1 MRTTSFSLEVLALLF
16 LTLIPW
22 PGPSVFKIT
31 CSRDNSKI
39 VRKVIEN
46 KWLPVLERFQV
57 KLPLECPFHPARDI
71 FAPQHAAKLQHRPSQ
86 WTCAFCGKS
95 FYEERHLDTHFD
107 QRHKNQIN
115 KAEDAVCLAD
125 YCDIMRCQVLV
136 AHGLLSGTGGPSTDI
151 ENLLQVW
158 QDVESVKKALAPAAT
173 RSVARVNARRRHRA
187 RTAPPPP
194 IEDCPRSEADA
205 REQESEPEE
214 KRTEDNDSDANQTAE
229 LCDADTVESSLPPDS
244 RHKRL
249 ADLQAERAA
258 CDPTRLQTLK
268 IRCERIVHSCIATL
282 LLHLTQHQFTELEE
296 EMQRAVCWYLSCDR
310 YWEDTAPSARAFPW
324 PLLLA
329 LATGL
334 ALALCMCY
342 YIIWIVFEL
351 PYVQAF
357 LINTMV
363 DHLYLQEAAED
374 FPEPR
379 SRRSSSEEG
388 SVAGSASVSMTTHSS
403 PTRGER
409 LAADDAMLDDPDH
422 DDHYIYVTYPPELK
436 RRLLESCYN
445 RTTRL

>member
-1 MRTTSFSLEVLALLF
+1 MRTTSFTLEVLVLLF
-16 LTLIPW
+16 LNLIPW

-71 FAPQHAAKLQHRPSQ
+71 FAPQHAAKQQHRSSQ

-107 QRHKNQIN
+107 QRHRHQIN

-136 AHGLLSGTGGPSTDI
+136 AHGLLSRGSGPVT
-151 ENLLQVW
+151 EVELW
-158 QDVESVKKALAPAAT
+158 QDAEVAKKALAPAAS
-173 RSVARVNARRRHRA
+173 RSVARVTNRRRQ
-187 RTAPPPP
+187 RTRPPTTVA
-194 IEDCPRSEADA
+194 DCPKSDHDSETGTHTPTI
-205 REQESEPEE
+205 E
-214 KRTEDNDSDANQTAE
+214 TEDKKREENEGDTNQTAE

-244 RHKRL
+244 RQKRL

-258 CDPTRLQTLK
+258 CDPTHLQGLK
-268 IRCERIVHSCIATL
+268 VRCERVVHSCIATL
-282 LLHLTQHQFTELEE
+282 LLHLTQHQFSELEE

-310 YWEDTAPSARAFPW
+310 YWEDTAPAARAFPW

-342 YIIWIVFEL
+342 YIIWIVF
-351 PYVQAF
+351 
-357 LINTMV
+357 
-363 DHLYLQEAAED
+363 D
-374 FPEPR
+374 
-379 SRRSSSEEG
+379 SEEG
-388 SVAGSASVSMTTHSS
+388 SIAGSGSVSMTTHSS
-403 PTRGER
+403 PARG
-409 LAADDAMLDDPDH
+409 ADDSLLDEDHDHDH

>member
-39 VRKVIEN
+39 VRKVIQS

-107 QRHKNQIN
+107 HRHKNQIN

-136 AHGLLSGTGGPSTDI
+136 AHGLLSGGGGPGTDI
-151 ENLLQVW
+151 EVW
-158 QDVESVKKALAPAAT
+158 QDMEAARTALAPAAP
-173 RSVARVNARRRHRA
+173 RGVARVSGRRTDAGTRAAGNTPRRRPRPRLTSPA
-187 RTAPPPP
+187 RDCPTTAP
-194 IEDCPRSEADA
+194 ETE
-205 REQESEPEE
+205 ESEVDE
-214 KRTEDNDSDANQTAE
+214 KRTEDSESDVNQTAE

-244 RHKRL
+244 RQRRL

-258 CDPTRLQTLK
+258 CDPTRLQALK
-268 IRCERIVHSCIATL
+268 VRCEKIVHSCIATL

-310 YWEDTAPSARAFPW
+310 YWEDAAPSARVFPW

-342 YIIWIVFEL
+342 YIIWIVF
-351 PYVQAF
+351 
-357 LINTMV
+357 
-363 DHLYLQEAAED
+363 D
-374 FPEPR
+374 
-379 SRRSSSEEG
+379 SEEG

-409 LAADDAMLDDPDH
+409 LAADDVLDEDH

>member
-39 VRKVIEN
+39 VRKVIQN

-71 FAPQHAAKLQHRPSQ
+71 FAPQHAAKLQHRSSQ

-107 QRHKNQIN
+107 QRHKNHIN

-136 AHGLLSGTGGPSTDI
+136 AHGLLSGGAGPSTDV
-151 ENLLQVW
+151 EVW
-158 QDVESVKKALAPAAT
+158 QDAETARKALAPAAS
-173 RSVARVNARRRHRA
+173 RSVARVAPRRRNRA
-187 RTAPPPP
+187 RPPPAQVP
-194 IEDCPRSEADA
+194 DCPRVPPPETETDEAASEDSEEKK
-205 REQESEPEE
+205 REESE
-214 KRTEDNDSDANQTAE
+214 SDVNQTAE

-244 RHKRL
+244 RQKRL

-258 CDPTRLQTLK
+258 CDPTRLQGLK
-268 IRCERIVHSCIATL
+268 VRCERIVHSCIATL

-310 YWEDTAPSARAFPW
+310 YWEDTTPAARAFPW

-342 YIIWIVFEL
+342 YIIWIVF
-351 PYVQAF
+351 
-357 LINTMV
+357 
-363 DHLYLQEAAED
+363 D
-374 FPEPR
+374 
-379 SRRSSSEEG
+379 SEEG

-403 PTRGER
+403 PTRTER
-409 LAADDAMLDDPDH
+409 FAAEEAMLDEDH

>member
-39 VRKVIEN
+39 VRKVIQN
-46 KWLPVLERFQV
+46 KWLPVLERFKV
-57 KLPLECPFHPARDI
+57 KLPLECPFHAARDI
-71 FAPQHAAKLQHRPSQ
+71 FAPHNAAKLQHRSSQ

-95 FYEERHLDTHFD
+95 FYEERHLDAHFD
-107 QRHKNQIN
+107 QRHKNLIN

-125 YCDIMRCQVLV
+125 YCDIMRCQVLIT
-136 AHGLLSGTGGPSTDI
+136 HGLLSGGAIPSTDV
-151 ENLLQVW
+151 EVW
-158 QDVESVKKALAPAAT
+158 QDVETARKALAPAAT
-173 RSVARVNARRRHRA
+173 RSVAKVPARRRHR
-187 RTAPPPP
+187 RTSPPLPVS
-194 IEDCPRSEADA
+194 DCPRT
-205 REQESEPEE
+205 EPENEDEGSEE
-214 KRTEDNDSDANQTAE
+214 KRREERDDGDTNQTSE

-244 RHKRL
+244 RQKTL

-258 CDPTRLQTLK
+258 CDPNKLQGLK
-268 IRCERIVHSCIATL
+268 VRCEKIVHSCIATL
-282 LLHLTQHQFTELEE
+282 LLHLTQPQFTELEE

-310 YWEDTAPSARAFPW
+310 YWEDTTPAARVFPW

-342 YIIWIVFEL
+342 YIIWIVF
-351 PYVQAF
+351 
-357 LINTMV
+357 
-363 DHLYLQEAAED
+363 D
-374 FPEPR
+374 
-379 SRRSSSEEG
+379 SEEG

-403 PTRGER
+403 PTRGDR
-409 LAADDAMLDDPDH
+409 LGGDDAMLDD

>member
-1 MRTTSFSLEVLALLF
+1 MRTTSFTLEVLVLLF

-39 VRKVIEN
+39 VKKVIQN
-46 KWLPVLERFQV
+46 KWIPVLERFQV

-71 FAPQHAAKLQHRPSQ
+71 FAPQHAAKLQHRSSQ

-136 AHGLLSGTGGPSTDI
+136 AHGLLSGGSGPSTDI
-151 ENLLQVW
+151 ELW
-158 QDVESVKKALAPAAT
+158 QDAEAARKALAPAAT
-173 RSVARVNARRRHRA
+173 RSVARVPARRRHRT
-187 RTAPPPP
+187 RTPPPTP
-194 IEDCPRSEADA
+194 VADCPKTDSNNE
-205 REQESEPEE
+205 ELETEE
-214 KRTEDNDSDANQTAE
+214 KKREENEGDTNQTAE

-244 RHKRL
+244 RQRRL

-258 CDPTRLQTLK
+258 CDPAHLQRLK
-268 IRCERIVHSCIATL
+268 VRCEKVVHSCIATL

-310 YWEDTAPSARAFPW
+310 YWEDTAPAARAFPW

-342 YIIWIVFEL
+342 YIIWIVF
-351 PYVQAF
+351 
-357 LINTMV
+357 
-363 DHLYLQEAAED
+363 D
-374 FPEPR
+374 
-379 SRRSSSEEG
+379 SEEG
-388 SVAGSASVSMTTHSS
+388 SVAGSGSVSMTTHSS
-403 PTRGER
+403 PARER
-409 LAADDAMLDDPDH
+409 LAPEDGLEDDH
-422 DDHYIYVTYPPELK
+422 DDHYIYVTYPPDLK

>member
-1 MRTTSFSLEVLALLF
+1 MRTTSLTFEVLVLLF

-39 VRKVIEN
+39 VRKVIQN

-71 FAPQHAAKLQHRPSQ
+71 FAPQHAAKLQHRSSQ

-136 AHGLLSGTGGPSTDI
+136 AHGLLSGGTGPSTDV
-151 ENLLQVW
+151 ELW
-158 QDVESVKKALAPAAT
+158 QDVEAARKALAPAAT
-173 RSVARVNARRRHRA
+173 RSVARVPTRRRHRT
-187 RTAPPPP
+187 RPVSPAPVA
-194 IEDCPRSEADA
+194 DCPKTDAENDESDVEEKKSE
-205 REQESEPEE
+205 ESES
-214 KRTEDNDSDANQTAE
+214 DNNQTAE

-244 RHKRL
+244 RQKRL

-258 CDPTRLQTLK
+258 CDPAHLQGLK
-268 IRCERIVHSCIATL
+268 VRCEKVVHSCIATL

-310 YWEDTAPSARAFPW
+310 YWEDTAPAARAFPW

-342 YIIWIVFEL
+342 YIIWIVF
-351 PYVQAF
+351 
-357 LINTMV
+357 
-363 DHLYLQEAAED
+363 D
-374 FPEPR
+374 
-379 SRRSSSEEG
+379 SEEG
-388 SVAGSASVSMTTHSS
+388 SVAGSGSVSMTTHSS
-403 PTRGER
+403 PARER
-409 LAADDAMLDDPDH
+409 LAPEDGSEDDH
-422 DDHYIYVTYPPELK
+422 DDHYIYVTYPPDLK

>member
-107 QRHKNQIN
+107 HRHKNQIN

-136 AHGLLSGTGGPSTDI
+136 AHGLLSGAGGPSTDI
-151 ENLLQVW
+151 EVW
-158 QDVESVKKALAPAAT
+158 QDVEAVKKALAPAAT
-173 RSVARVNARRRHRA
+173 RSVARVTARRRHRPRA
-187 RTAPPPP
+187 VPPPP
-194 IEDCPRSEADA
+194 IADCPRTDVDA
-205 REQESEPEE
+205 REEEAEPEE
-214 KRTEDNDSDANQTAE
+214 KRTEDSDGDANQTAE

-244 RHKRL
+244 RQKRL

-268 IRCERIVHSCIATL
+268 VRCERIVHSCIATL

-342 YIIWIVFEL
+342 YIIWIVF
-351 PYVQAF
+351 
-357 LINTMV
+357 
-363 DHLYLQEAAED
+363 D
-374 FPEPR
+374 
-379 SRRSSSEEG
+379 SEEG

-409 LAADDAMLDDPDH
+409 SAAEEALLDDPDH

>member
-1 MRTTSFSLEVLALLF
+1 MRTTSFTLEVLVLLF

-39 VRKVIEN
+39 VRKVIQN

-71 FAPQHAAKLQHRPSQ
+71 FAPQHAAKLQHRSSQ

-136 AHGLLSGTGGPSTDI
+136 AHGLLSGGSGPSTDI
-151 ENLLQVW
+151 ELW
-158 QDVESVKKALAPAAT
+158 QDAEAARKALAPAAT
-173 RSVARVNARRRHRA
+173 RSVARVPTRRRHRT
-187 RTAPPPP
+187 RTSPMPVA
-194 IEDCPRSEADA
+194 DCPKTDA
-205 REQESEPEE
+205 ESSEPVAEE
-214 KRTEDNDSDANQTAE
+214 KKREENDSDNNQTAE

-244 RHKRL
+244 RQKRL

-258 CDPTRLQTLK
+258 CDPAHLQGLK
-268 IRCERIVHSCIATL
+268 VRCEKVVHSCIATL

-310 YWEDTAPSARAFPW
+310 YWEDTAPAARAFPW

-342 YIIWIVFEL
+342 YIIWIVF
-351 PYVQAF
+351 
-357 LINTMV
+357 
-363 DHLYLQEAAED
+363 D
-374 FPEPR
+374 
-379 SRRSSSEEG
+379 SEEG
-388 SVAGSASVSMTTHSS
+388 SVAGSGSVSMTTHSS
-403 PTRGER
+403 PARER
-409 LAADDAMLDDPDH
+409 LAHEDGSEDDH
-422 DDHYIYVTYPPELK
+422 DDHYIYVTYPPDLK

>member
-1 MRTTSFSLEVLALLF
+1 MRTTLFTLEVLALLF

-39 VRKVIEN
+39 VRKVIQN

-71 FAPQHAAKLQHRPSQ
+71 FAPQHAAKLQHRSSQ

-107 QRHKNQIN
+107 QRHKTHIN
-115 KAEDAVCLAD
+115 KARHLNAFCQHAEDAVCLAD
-125 YCDIMRCQVLV
+125 YCDIMRCQVLI
-136 AHGLLSGTGGPSTDI
+136 AHGLLSDGVVPSTDV
-151 ENLLQVW
+151 EVW
-158 QDVESVKKALAPAAT
+158 QDLESARKALAPAAI
-173 RSVARVNARRRHRA
+173 RSIAKVPSRRRHRA
-187 RTAPPPP
+187 RPPPP
-194 IEDCPRSEADA
+194 IPVPDCPRTEGDT
-205 REQESEPEE
+205 QEPETPEE
-214 KRTEDNDSDANQTAE
+214 KKREESDGDTNQTAE

-244 RHKRL
+244 RQKRL

-258 CDPTRLQTLK
+258 CDPNKLQGLK
-268 IRCERIVHSCIATL
+268 VRCEKVVHSCIATL
-282 LLHLTQHQFTELEE
+282 LLHLTQPQFTELEE

-310 YWEDTAPSARAFPW
+310 YWEDTTPAARAFPW

-342 YIIWIVFEL
+342 YIIWIVF
-351 PYVQAF
+351 
-357 LINTMV
+357 
-363 DHLYLQEAAED
+363 D
-374 FPEPR
+374 
-379 SRRSSSEEG
+379 SEEG
-388 SVAGSASVSMTTHSS
+388 SIAGSASVSMTTHSS
-403 PTRGER
+403 PARAER
-409 LAADDAMLDDPDH
+409 LGGEDAMLDDEH

>member
-1 MRTTSFSLEVLALLF
+1 M
-16 LTLIPW
+16 
-22 PGPSVFKIT
+22 
-31 CSRDNSKI
+31 
-39 VRKVIEN
+39 
-46 KWLPVLERFQV
+46 

-151 ENLLQVW
+151 EVW

-194 IEDCPRSEADA
+194 IEDCPRSEADV
-205 REQESEPEE
+205 REEESEPDE

-268 IRCERIVHSCIATL
+268 VRCERIVHSCIATL

-342 YIIWIVFEL
+342 YIIWIVF
-351 PYVQAF
+351 
-357 LINTMV
+357 
-363 DHLYLQEAAED
+363 D
-374 FPEPR
+374 
-379 SRRSSSEEG
+379 SEEG

>member
-1 MRTTSFSLEVLALLF
+1 MRTTSFTLEVLVLLF

-39 VRKVIEN
+39 VRKVIQN

-71 FAPQHAAKLQHRPSQ
+71 FAPQHAAKLQHRSSQ

-136 AHGLLSGTGGPSTDI
+136 AHGLLSGGSGPSTDI
-151 ENLLQVW
+151 ELW
-158 QDVESVKKALAPAAT
+158 QDAEAARKALAPAAT
-173 RSVARVNARRRHRA
+173 RSVARVPTRRRHRT
-187 RTAPPPP
+187 RTSSMPVA
-194 IEDCPRSEADA
+194 DCPKTDA
-205 REQESEPEE
+205 VNSEPVAEE
-214 KRTEDNDSDANQTAE
+214 KKREENDGDNNQTAE

-244 RHKRL
+244 RQKRL

-258 CDPTRLQTLK
+258 CDPAHLQGLK
-268 IRCERIVHSCIATL
+268 VRCEKVVHSCIATL

-310 YWEDTAPSARAFPW
+310 YWEDTAPAARAFPW

-342 YIIWIVFEL
+342 YIIWIVF
-351 PYVQAF
+351 
-357 LINTMV
+357 
-363 DHLYLQEAAED
+363 D
-374 FPEPR
+374 
-379 SRRSSSEEG
+379 SEEG
-388 SVAGSASVSMTTHSS
+388 SVAGSGSVSMTTHSS
-403 PTRGER
+403 PARER
-409 LAADDAMLDDPDH
+409 LAHEDGSEDDH
-422 DDHYIYVTYPPELK
+422 DDHYIYVTYPPDLK

>member
-1 MRTTSFSLEVLALLF
+1 MRTTSFSLEVLILLF

-39 VRKVIEN
+39 VRKVIQN

-115 KAEDAVCLAD
+115 KVIAEDAVCLAD

-136 AHGLLSGTGGPSTDI
+136 AHGLLSGGGGPGTDI
-151 ENLLQVW
+151 EVW
-158 QDVESVKKALAPAAT
+158 QDLEAARKALAPAAT
-173 RSVARVNARRRHRA
+173 RSVARVPQRRRARA
-187 RTAPPPP
+187 RPEPPPAQSMNP
-194 IEDCPRSEADA
+194 PRDCPSNDPDAD
-205 REQESEPEE
+205 EPEVEE
-214 KRTEDNDSDANQTAE
+214 KRTEDNEGDANQTAE

-244 RHKRL
+244 RQKRL

-258 CDPTRLQTLK
+258 CDPTRLQGLK
-268 IRCERIVHSCIATL
+268 IRCERVVHSCIATL

-310 YWEDTAPSARAFPW
+310 YWEETAPSARAFPW

-334 ALALCMCY
+334 ALALCVCY
-342 YIIWIVFEL
+342 YIIWIVF
-351 PYVQAF
+351 
-357 LINTMV
+357 
-363 DHLYLQEAAED
+363 D
-374 FPEPR
+374 
-379 SRRSSSEEG
+379 SEEG
-388 SVAGSASVSMTTHSS
+388 SIAGSASVSMTTHSS

-409 LAADDAMLDDPDH
+409 MAGDDALDDP

>member
-1 MRTTSFSLEVLALLF
+1 MRTTSFSFEVLALIL

-31 CSRDNSKI
+31 CPRDNSKI
-39 VRKVIEN
+39 VRKVIQN

-125 YCDIMRCQVLV
+125 YCDIMRCGVLV
-136 AHGLLSGTGGPSTDI
+136 AHGLLSAGSAPGTDV
-151 ENLLQVW
+151 EVW
-158 QDVESVKKALAPAAT
+158 QDGDAARKALAPAAS
-173 RSVARVNARRRHRA
+173 RQVAKVRRRHR
-187 RTAPPPP
+187 PPPP
-194 IEDCPRSEADA
+194 PLPDCPKTDHVEDPDA
-205 REQESEPEE
+205 EPKPRE
-214 KRTEDNDSDANQTAE
+214 DSDGDGDANQTVE

-244 RHKRL
+244 RQKKL

-258 CDPTRLQTLK
+258 CDPAHLQGLK
-268 IRCERIVHSCIATL
+268 VRCERIVHSCISTL
-282 LLHLTQHQFTELEE
+282 ILHLTHHQFVELEE

-310 YWEDTAPSARAFPW
+310 YWEDTTPTARAFPW

-342 YIIWIVFEL
+342 YIIWIVF
-351 PYVQAF
+351 
-357 LINTMV
+357 
-363 DHLYLQEAAED
+363 D
-374 FPEPR
+374 
-379 SRRSSSEEG
+379 SEES
-388 SVAGSASVSMTTHSS
+388 SVAGSASVSLTTHSS
-403 PTRGER
+403 PARAG
-409 LAADDAMLDDPDH
+409 LAADDALDD

>member
-1 MRTTSFSLEVLALLF
+1 MRTTSLTLEVLVLLF
-16 LTLIPW
+16 LSLIPW

-39 VRKVIEN
+39 VRKVIQN

-71 FAPQHAAKLQHRPSQ
+71 FAPQHAAKLQHRSSQ

-136 AHGLLSGTGGPSTDI
+136 AHGLLNGGSGPSTDI
-151 ENLLQVW
+151 ELW
-158 QDVESVKKALAPAAT
+158 QDAEAAKKALAPASS
-173 RSVARVNARRRHRA
+173 RSVARVPTKRRHRS
-187 RTAPPPP
+187 RTQPPVPVA
-194 IEDCPRSEADA
+194 DCPKTEAGSEDPETEDKK
-205 REQESEPEE
+205 RDESE
-214 KRTEDNDSDANQTAE
+214 SDLNQTAE

-244 RHKRL
+244 RQRRL

-258 CDPTRLQTLK
+258 CDPAHLQGLK
-268 IRCERIVHSCIATL
+268 VRCERVVHSCIATL
-282 LLHLTQHQFTELEE
+282 LLHLTQHQFIELED

-310 YWEDTAPSARAFPW
+310 YWEDTAPTARAFPW

-342 YIIWIVFEL
+342 YIIWIVF
-351 PYVQAF
+351 
-357 LINTMV
+357 
-363 DHLYLQEAAED
+363 D
-374 FPEPR
+374 
-379 SRRSSSEEG
+379 SEEG
-388 SVAGSASVSMTTHSS
+388 SVAGSGSVSMTTHSS
-403 PTRGER
+403 PARGER
-409 LAADDAMLDDPDH
+409 LAGDDALDDEH
-422 DDHYIYVTYPPELK
+422 DDHYIYVTYPPDLK
-436 RRLLESCYN
+436 RRLLERYAPN
-445 RTTRL
+445 RLTLILLTPFIRQTRVD

>member
-1 MRTTSFSLEVLALLF
+1 MRTTSFTLEVLVLLF

-39 VRKVIEN
+39 VRKVIQN

-71 FAPQHAAKLQHRPSQ
+71 FAPQHAAKLQHRSSQ

-125 YCDIMRCQVLV
+125 YCDIMRCQ
-136 AHGLLSGTGGPSTDI
+136 
-151 ENLLQVW
+151 
-158 QDVESVKKALAPAAT
+158 DVEAARKAIAPAAT
-173 RSVARVNARRRHRA
+173 RSVARVPTRRRPRP
-187 RTAPPPP
+187 RTSPMPVA
-194 IEDCPRSEADA
+194 DCPKTDA
-205 REQESEPEE
+205 QSAEPVVEE
-214 KRTEDNDSDANQTAE
+214 KKTEENDSDNNHTAE

-244 RHKRL
+244 RQKRL

-258 CDPTRLQTLK
+258 CDPAHLQGLK
-268 IRCERIVHSCIATL
+268 VRCEKVVHSCIATL

-310 YWEDTAPSARAFPW
+310 YWEDTAPAARVFPW

-342 YIIWIVFEL
+342 YIIWIVF
-351 PYVQAF
+351 
-357 LINTMV
+357 
-363 DHLYLQEAAED
+363 D
-374 FPEPR
+374 
-379 SRRSSSEEG
+379 SEEG
-388 SVAGSASVSMTTHSS
+388 SVAGSGSVSMTTHSS
-403 PTRGER
+403 PARER
-409 LAADDAMLDDPDH
+409 LAHEDGSEDDH
-422 DDHYIYVTYPPELK
+422 DDHYIYVTYPPDLK

>member
-1 MRTTSFSLEVLALLF
+1 MRTTSVSLEVLTLLF

-39 VRKVIEN
+39 VRKVIQN

-57 KLPLECPFHPARDI
+57 KLPLECPFHPGRDI
-71 FAPQHAAKLQHRPSQ
+71 FAPQHAAKQQHRPSQ

-95 FYEERHLDTHFD
+95 FFEERHLDTHFD

-115 KAEDAVCLAD
+115 KAEDAVCLAE

-136 AHGLLSGTGGPSTDI
+136 AHGALSGGGGPGTDV
-151 ENLLQVW
+151 EVW
-158 QDVESVKKALAPAAT
+158 QDAEAARRALAPAAT
-173 RSVARVNARRRHRA
+173 RSVARVPGRRRP
-187 RTAPPPP
+187 RTRPPLPP
-194 IEDCPRSEADA
+194 ADCPKSSPED
-205 REQESEPEE
+205 EPVPVPQKSAEE
-214 KRTEDNDSDANQTAE
+214 TEGEANQTAE

-244 RHKRL
+244 RQDRL

-258 CDPTRLQTLK
+258 CDPTKLHTLK
-268 IRCERIVHSCIATL
+268 VRCETIVHSCIATL
-282 LLHLTQHQFTELEE
+282 LLHLTHHQFTELEE

-310 YWEDTAPSARAFPW
+310 YWEDTAPTARVFPW

-342 YIIWIVFEL
+342 YIIWIVF
-351 PYVQAF
+351 
-357 LINTMV
+357 
-363 DHLYLQEAAED
+363 D
-374 FPEPR
+374 
-379 SRRSSSEEG
+379 SEEG
-388 SVAGSASVSMTTHSS
+388 SVAGSASVSMTTHST
-403 PTRGER
+403 PARTER
-409 LAADDAMLDDPDH
+409 LAGDEGLMEGDQ

>member
-1 MRTTSFSLEVLALLF
+1 MRTTSFTLEVLVLLF

-39 VRKVIEN
+39 VRKVIQN

-71 FAPQHAAKLQHRPSQ
+71 FAPQHAAKLQHRSSQ

-136 AHGLLSGTGGPSTDI
+136 AHGLLSGGSGPSTDI
-151 ENLLQVW
+151 ELW
-158 QDVESVKKALAPAAT
+158 QDAEAARKALAPAAT
-173 RSVARVNARRRHRA
+173 RSVARVPTRRRHRTKTSPMPVA
-187 RTAPPPP
+187 
-194 IEDCPRSEADA
+194 DCPKTDA
-205 REQESEPEE
+205 ENSEPVAEE
-214 KRTEDNDSDANQTAE
+214 KKREENDGDNNQTAE

-244 RHKRL
+244 RQKRL

-258 CDPTRLQTLK
+258 CDPAHLQGLK
-268 IRCERIVHSCIATL
+268 VRCEKVVHSCIATL

-310 YWEDTAPSARAFPW
+310 YWEDTAPAARAFPW

-342 YIIWIVFEL
+342 YIIWIVF
-351 PYVQAF
+351 
-357 LINTMV
+357 
-363 DHLYLQEAAED
+363 D
-374 FPEPR
+374 
-379 SRRSSSEEG
+379 SEEG
-388 SVAGSASVSMTTHSS
+388 SVAGSGSVSMTTHSS
-403 PTRGER
+403 PARER
-409 LAADDAMLDDPDH
+409 LAHEDGSEDDH
-422 DDHYIYVTYPPELK
+422 DDHYIYVTYPPDLK

>member
-1 MRTTSFSLEVLALLF
+1 MRTTSFTLEVLALLF

-39 VRKVIEN
+39 VRKVIQN

-71 FAPQHAAKLQHRPSQ
+71 FAPQHAAKLQHRSSQ

-95 FYEERHLDTHFD
+95 FYEERHLDAHFD
-107 QRHKNQIN
+107 QRHKTHIN

-125 YCDIMRCQVLV
+125 YCDIMRCQVLI
-136 AHGLLSGTGGPSTDI
+136 AHGLLSDGVVPSTDV
-151 ENLLQVW
+151 EVW
-158 QDVESVKKALAPAAT
+158 QDLESARKALAPAAT
-173 RSVARVNARRRHRA
+173 RSIAKVPSRRRHRA
-187 RTAPPPP
+187 RAPPPIP
-194 IEDCPRSEADA
+194 VPDCPRTEADT
-205 REQESEPEE
+205 QEPVETPEE
-214 KRTEDNDSDANQTAE
+214 KKREESDGDTNQTAE

-244 RHKRL
+244 RQKRL

-258 CDPTRLQTLK
+258 CDPNKLQGLK
-268 IRCERIVHSCIATL
+268 VRCEKVVHSCIATL
-282 LLHLTQHQFTELEE
+282 LLHLTQPQFTELEE

-310 YWEDTAPSARAFPW
+310 YWEDTTPAARAFPW

-342 YIIWIVFEL
+342 YIIWIVF
-351 PYVQAF
+351 
-357 LINTMV
+357 
-363 DHLYLQEAAED
+363 D
-374 FPEPR
+374 
-379 SRRSSSEEG
+379 SEEG
-388 SVAGSASVSMTTHSS
+388 SIAGSASVSMTTHSS
-403 PTRGER
+403 PARAER
-409 LAADDAMLDDPDH
+409 LAGEDAMLDDEH

>member
-1 MRTTSFSLEVLALLF
+1 MESGRVLALLF

-151 ENLLQVW
+151 EVW

-194 IEDCPRSEADA
+194 IEDCPRSEADV
-205 REQESEPEE
+205 REEESEPEE

-268 IRCERIVHSCIATL
+268 VRCERIVHSCIATL

-342 YIIWIVFEL
+342 YIIWIVF
-351 PYVQAF
+351 
-357 LINTMV
+357 
-363 DHLYLQEAAED
+363 D
-374 FPEPR
+374 
-379 SRRSSSEEG
+379 SEEG

-436 RRLLESCYN
+436 RRLLERYDANKLTLIILSPYI
-445 RTTRL
+445 RQTRVD

>member
-39 VRKVIEN
+39 VRKVIQN
-46 KWLPVLERFQV
+46 KWMPVLERFQV

-71 FAPQHAAKLQHRPSQ
+71 FAPQHAAKLQHRASQ

-125 YCDIMRCQVLV
+125 YCDIMRCQVLA
-136 AHGLLSGTGGPSTDI
+136 AHGLLSVAGKPVT
-151 ENLLQVW
+151 
-158 QDVESVKKALAPAAT
+158 DVEVWRDLEAARRALAPAG
-173 RSVARVNARRRHRA
+173 ARGLVRAPQRRRQRP
-187 RTAPPPP
+187 RPGTPPAP
-194 IEDCPRSEADA
+194 DCPKTDPKAD
-205 REQESEPEE
+205 EPVTEE
-214 KRTEDNDSDANQTAE
+214 KRREESEGDTNQTAE

-244 RHKRL
+244 RQKRL

-258 CDPTRLQTLK
+258 CDPLRLQAIK
-268 IRCERIVHSCIATL
+268 VRCEKVVHSCIATL

-310 YWEDTAPSARAFPW
+310 YWEEAAPAARVFPW

-342 YIIWIVFEL
+342 YIIWIVF
-351 PYVQAF
+351 
-357 LINTMV
+357 
-363 DHLYLQEAAED
+363 D
-374 FPEPR
+374 
-379 SRRSSSEEG
+379 SEEG
-388 SVAGSASVSMTTHSS
+388 SVAGSASVSLTTHSS

-409 LAADDAMLDDPDH
+409 LAGEEALDEEQ

>member
-39 VRKVIEN
+39 VRKVIQN
-46 KWLPVLERFQV
+46 KWMPVLERFQV

-71 FAPQHAAKLQHRPSQ
+71 FAPQHAAKLQHRSSQ

-136 AHGLLSGTGGPSTDI
+136 AHGLLSGGVEPVT
-151 ENLLQVW
+151 
-158 QDVESVKKALAPAAT
+158 DVEVWRDVEAARRALAPAGT
-173 RSVARVNARRRHRA
+173 RGLARAPQRRHQRSRA
-187 RTAPPPP
+187 IPGVTPPAP
-194 IEDCPRSEADA
+194 DCPRLDPDADDP
-205 REQESEPEE
+205 EVEE
-214 KRTEDNDSDANQTAE
+214 KRREDSDGDTNQTAE
-229 LCDADTVESSLPPDS
+229 LCDADMVESSLPPDS
-244 RHKRL
+244 RQKRL

-258 CDPTRLQTLK
+258 CDPARLQGLK
-268 IRCERIVHSCIATL
+268 VRCERVVHSCIATL

-296 EMQRAVCWYLSCDR
+296 EMQRTVCWYLSCDR
-310 YWEDTAPSARAFPW
+310 YWEDAAPGARLFPW

-342 YIIWIVFEL
+342 YIIWIVF
-351 PYVQAF
+351 
-357 LINTMV
+357 
-363 DHLYLQEAAED
+363 D
-374 FPEPR
+374 
-379 SRRSSSEEG
+379 SEEG

-409 LAADDAMLDDPDH
+409 MPGDDALDDEH

>member
-1 MRTTSFSLEVLALLF
+1 MKTTSITLEVLVLLF

-39 VRKVIEN
+39 VRKVIQN

-71 FAPQHAAKLQHRPSQ
+71 FAPQHAAKLQHRSSQ

-136 AHGLLSGTGGPSTDI
+136 AHGLLHGGSGPSTDI
-151 ENLLQVW
+151 ELW
-158 QDVESVKKALAPAAT
+158 QDVEAAKKALAPASS
-173 RSVARVNARRRHRA
+173 RSVAKVPGKRRHRPRA
-187 RTAPPPP
+187 QSPVPVA
-194 IEDCPRSEADA
+194 DCPKTDSENDDPVKYTEA
-205 REQESEPEE
+205 
-214 KRTEDNDSDANQTAE
+214 EDNKRDEGESDVNQTAE

-244 RHKRL
+244 RQKRL

-258 CDPTRLQTLK
+258 CDPAHLQGLK
-268 IRCERIVHSCIATL
+268 VRCERVVHSCIATL
-282 LLHLTQHQFTELEE
+282 LLHLTQHQFTELED

-310 YWEDTAPSARAFPW
+310 YWEHTPPAARAFPW

-342 YIIWIVFEL
+342 YIIWIVF
-351 PYVQAF
+351 
-357 LINTMV
+357 
-363 DHLYLQEAAED
+363 D
-374 FPEPR
+374 
-379 SRRSSSEEG
+379 SEEG
-388 SVAGSASVSMTTHSS
+388 SVAGSGSVSMTSHSS
-403 PTRGER
+403 PARGER
-409 LAADDAMLDDPDH
+409 LAADDALDDEH
-422 DDHYIYVTYPPELK
+422 DDHYIYVTYPPDLK

>member
-1 MRTTSFSLEVLALLF
+1 MRTTSFSLEVIALLF

-39 VRKVIEN
+39 VRKVIQN
-46 KWLPVLERFQV
+46 KWFPVLERFQV

-136 AHGLLSGTGGPSTDI
+136 AHGLLSGGVGPSTDV
-151 ENLLQVW
+151 EVW
-158 QDVESVKKALAPAAT
+158 QDVEAARKALAPASP
-173 RSVARVNARRRHRA
+173 RSIARVSRRRARA
-187 RTAPPPP
+187 ARVPSPAP
-194 IEDCPRSEADA
+194 DCPTT
-205 REQESEPEE
+205 EPPDTEDNETAE
-214 KRTEDNDSDANQTAE
+214 KRTEDSEGDANQTAE
-229 LCDADTVESSLPPDS
+229 LCDADTVESALPDDS
-244 RHKRL
+244 RRRRL

-258 CDPTRLQTLK
+258 CDPTKLQGLK
-268 IRCERIVHSCIATL
+268 VRCERIVQECIATL
-282 LLHLTQHQFTELEE
+282 LLQLSMHQFTELEE

-310 YWEDTAPSARAFPW
+310 YWEDTAPTARVFPW

-342 YIIWIVFEL
+342 YIIWIVF
-351 PYVQAF
+351 
-357 LINTMV
+357 
-363 DHLYLQEAAED
+363 D
-374 FPEPR
+374 
-379 SRRSSSEEG
+379 SEEG

-403 PTRGER
+403 PTRAER
-409 LAADDAMLDDPDH
+409 LAAEDALLDDPDH